1 MFVARIGVIIE
12 ILVLSTTICLIYTVL
27 ANITQK
33 LRHEYHQ
40 TGKNASPPL
49 GCCGQQELHPL
60 VTESMH
66 ASRTRP
72 PAGPQINV
80 KLGLCLGVD
89 PFLDLVPFFQA
100 IMIDIDMGVLD
111 CIDQCT
117 VIQKLLSANCFAHE
131 GANRDDIFI

>member
-49 GCCGQQELHPL
+49 GWE
-60 VTESMH
+60 
-66 ASRTRP
+66 
-72 PAGPQINV
+72 
-80 KLGLCLGVD
+80 LGVVVD
-89 PFLDLVPFFQA
+89 VVVDASVCGS
-100 IMIDIDMGVLD
+100 IKGEGVGIAVVGNPEVSHVSRKSGWLR
-111 CIDQCT
+111 CYRNQ
-117 VIQKLLSANCFAHE
+117 
-131 GANRDDIFI
+131 